1 MVLGFCV
8 LIGFSLVCP
17 ISSLLYAREG
27 QRERERERE
36 RDIHRIKS
44 IAHHVL
50 FLFFEESSG
59 DIFVTQ

>member
-8 LIGFSLVCP
+8 LIGFRLVCP

-27 QRERERERE
+27 QREREKERE
-36 RDIHRIKS
+36 IRRINS